1 MKKAERTR
9 QYIIEKAAPVF
20 NTRGFAGTSLSD
32 MTEVTGLTKGSIYG
46 NFTDKDEVALA
57 CFEHN
62 YKTVREVI
70 RKEMEQFPSFRDKLL
85 VYIDVYGN
93 PRKYPLLTGG
103 CPVLNTTV
111 EADDTHPRLR
121 AKAGEA
127 LNHWKERI
135 VDIIQAG
142 KTAHEF
148 KPTVNA
154 EQTALTIIALLE
166 GAIVVTKATGKPA
179 YGKAVIASAEEL
191 IKNL

>member
-62 YKTVREVI
+62 YKTVRDSVAA
-70 RKEMEQFPSFRDKLL
+70 EMARHTSYREKLL
-85 VYIDVYGN
+85 VYVEVYGN
-93 PRKYPLLTGG
+93 PKKYTLLAGG
-103 CPVLNTTV
+103 CPVLNTTA

-121 AKAGEA
+121 ARAGEA
-127 LNHWKERI
+127 IADWKQRI
-135 VDIIQAG
+135 MNIIKAG
-142 KTAHEF
+142 ITAGEF
-148 KPTVNA
+148 KPATNA
-154 EQTALTIIALLE
+154 EQAALTIIALLE
-166 GAIVVTKATGKPA
+166 GMIVISKATAKPA
-179 YGKAVIASAEEL
+179 YGKAVIASLETL
-191 IKNL
+191 IRSL